1 MIGGFLGAGKTT
13 AILKFAGWLANTRK
27 LKAALITNDQ
37 ANGLVD
43 TALANGARF
52 EVREIGGGCFC
63 CRSGVLVEAMRQ
75 FSETVKPDVVIGEPV
90 GSCTDL
96 VATVLGP
103 LRSIYKTDYR
113 LGPLSVMVDPF
124 RAERLLEGGAAGN
137 GAFSGDVNYIY
148 RKQLEE
154 AEIIV
159 VNKCDVFAPKR
170 AKALCAALREQFPK
184 AEVLKVSVRSGEGL
198 AEWWERVL
206 TRTHASEGSM
216 EVDYGVYADG
226 EARLGWVNGE
236 YEISLTPGLKRAGK
250 GRVRLKGDRV
260 LESVVD
266 SIKTAFRAGRIE
278 VAHLKLAL
286 LAGENGERQ
295 LGAIQWVRTESE
307 PEFTQRL
314 TEPFTRARLLLNLRA
329 EAEPEF
335 LTETVEQAFASI
347 QTQVRVKRLNY
358 SAFKPSPPTPTH
370 RMGAAVD
377 GPRKTLKARKVGEK
391 GKALRVAGEKTV
403 RNNERDEKA
412 SRQGRQR
419 RQGKEFVGSPL
430 RPLRP

>member
-1 MIGGFLGAGKTT
+1 MFGGFLGAGKTT
-13 AILKFAGWLANTRK
+13 AILQFAGWLANTKK

-113 LGPLSVMVDPF
+113 LGPLSVMVDSF
-124 RAERLLEGGAAGN
+124 RAERLLAGGAAGN

-170 AKALCAALREQFPK
+170 TAALCRALREQFPK
-184 AEVLKVSVRSGEGL
+184 AEVLKVSVRSGAGL
-198 AEWWERVL
+198 EEWWEQVL
-206 TRTHASEGSM
+206 TRTHASNGGM
-216 EVDYGVYADG
+216 EVDYQVYADG

-236 YEISLTPGLKRAGK
+236 YRVGIAPKLKRTLKKVVEINGNRLLEMVAGAI
-250 GRVRLKGDRV
+250 RDSF
-260 LESVVD
+260 LERGV
-266 SIKTAFRAGRIE
+266 E
-278 VAHLKLAL
+278 VAHLKVSL
-286 LAGENGERQ
+286 E
-295 LGAIQWVRTESE
+295 
-307 PEFTQRL
+307 
-314 TEPFTRARLLLNLRA
+314 
-329 EAEPEF
+329 EAE
-335 LTETVEQAFASI
+335 
-347 QTQVRVKRLNY
+347 
-358 SAFKPSPPTPTH
+358 
-370 RMGAAVD
+370 
-377 GPRKTLKARKVGEK
+377 
-391 GKALRVAGEKTV
+391 
-403 RNNERDEKA
+403 
-412 SRQGRQR
+412 
-419 RQGKEFVGSPL
+419 GKE
-430 RPLRP
+430 RPTSNVQLPTSNGAPTGFNFPRVVPWERRGA